1 MPGLAVGHPAVVY
14 DNATDL
20 YWMTSNINRDSL
32 RRWKQPAQP
41 AQPGGENPVL
51 HITPFSK
58 CEVPSSGSCHCVEH
72 SYWRSSNVAAV
83 ILQVA

>member
-1 MPGLAVGHPAVVY
+1 VLFDDSLEAKFLRYKNVPGLAVGHPAVVY

-32 RRWKQPAQP
+32 RRWKQPWQP

-58 CEVPSSGSCHCVEH
+58 CEVPCPGS
-72 SYWRSSNVAAV
+72 
-83 ILQVA
+83 